1 MKFLNVHYILCLLF
15 KNTSRGSNIV
25 SNIRGVIN
33 LQINITKKVQVKKGK
48 VSKYQW
54 LKVWGPGLIVM
65 LADTDAGCLITAA
78 QSGAQWGYTMILPQ
92 ILLIPILYM
101 AQEMTVRLG
110 IVTHKGHGELIRE
123 NFGTGWAWLS
133 AGTLA
138 ISAIGA
144 LLTEFIG
151 IAGVGELFGISKW
164 ITVPLATILLVGIA
178 FIGSYRRVEKIGV
191 VIGSAEL
198 AFIIAIIIIRP
209 SLSQMVQGLITIP
222 WRHSSYVYLVAAN
235 VGAVIMPWMI
245 FYQQGAVVDK
255 RLDVHS
261 ITKARHDTFVGTLIT
276 QGIML
281 IFVIAFAAT
290 VGNRNFSGSL
300 NSVSDLA
307 RALSPFIGSMT
318 AKILIGA
325 SILGGAMVAA
335 LVVAL
340 AGTWGITEVLNW
352 KHSLNEPLNHKT
364 AGFYIIYALAHI
376 VGAVLVLANFELV
389 NMAVAVEV
397 MNALLLPIVLGFLLV
412 LEAKVIP
419 EEYQM
424 KGIYKWTVTILCIIV
439 MAFGMYMIG
448 PVANIW

>member
-1 MKFLNVHYILCLLF
+1 MQ
-15 KNTSRGSNIV
+15 RV
-25 SNIRGVIN
+25 STEKMQAI
-33 LQINITKKVQVKKGK
+33 KSVK
-48 VSKYQW
+48 KYQW
-54 LKVWGPGLIVM
+54 LKIWGPGLIVM

-78 QSGAQWGYTMILPQ
+78 QSGVQWGYTMILPQ

-123 NFGTGWAWLS
+123 NFGAGWAWLS

-151 IAGVGELFGISKW
+151 VAGVGELFGISKW
-164 ITVPLATILLVGIA
+164 ITIPIATVLLVGVA

-191 VIGSAEL
+191 IIGSAEL
-198 AFIIAIIIIRP
+198 AFIIAVIMIKP
-209 SLSQMVQGLITIP
+209 SLSQMAQGLISIP
-222 WRHSSYVYLVAAN
+222 WRHASYTYLVAAN

-255 RLDVHS
+255 KLDVHS
-261 ITKARHDTFVGTLIT
+261 ISKARHDTFVGTLIT

-290 VGNRNFSGSL
+290 TGNSNSSASLSSVG
-300 NSVSDLA
+300 DLA
-307 RALSPFIGSMT
+307 TTLSPFIGSLPS
-318 AKILIGA
+318 KVLIGA
-325 SILGGAMVAA
+325 SVLGGALVAA

-352 KHSLNEPLNHKT
+352 KHSLNEPLSCRT
-364 AGFYIIYALAHI
+364 AGFYTIYTLAHVI
-376 VGAVLVLANFELV
+376 GAVLVLANFELV

-397 MNALLLPIVLGFLLV
+397 MNALLLPIVLGFLLM
-412 LEAKVIP
+412 LEAKVLP
-419 EEYQM
+419 KEYRM
-424 KGIYKWTVTILCIIV
+424 KGFYKWTVTILCIIV
-439 MAFGMYMIG
+439 MIFGMYMIG
-448 PVANIW
+448 PVANLW

>member
-1 MKFLNVHYILCLLF
+1 MQ
-15 KNTSRGSNIV
+15 RV
-25 SNIRGVIN
+25 STEKMQAI
-33 LQINITKKVQVKKGK
+33 KSVK
-48 VSKYQW
+48 KYQW
-54 LKVWGPGLIVM
+54 LKIWGPGLIVM

-78 QSGAQWGYTMILPQ
+78 QSGVQWGYTMILPQ

-123 NFGTGWAWLS
+123 NFGAGWAWLS

-138 ISAIGA
+138 VSAIGA

-151 IAGVGELFGISKW
+151 VAGVGELFGISKW
-164 ITVPLATILLVGIA
+164 ITIPIATVLLVGVA

-191 VIGSAEL
+191 IIGSAEL
-198 AFIIAIIIIRP
+198 AFIIAVIMIKP
-209 SLSQMVQGLITIP
+209 SLSQMAQGLISIP
-222 WRHSSYVYLVAAN
+222 WRHASYTYLVAAN

-255 RLDVHS
+255 KLDVHS
-261 ITKARHDTFVGTLIT
+261 ISKARHDTFVGTLIT

-290 VGNRNFSGSL
+290 TGNSNSSASLSSVG
-300 NSVSDLA
+300 DLA
-307 RALSPFIGSMT
+307 TALSPFIGSLPS
-318 AKILIGA
+318 KVLIGA
-325 SILGGAMVAA
+325 SVLGGSLVAA

-352 KHSLNEPLNHKT
+352 KHSLNEPLSRRT
-364 AGFYIIYALAHI
+364 AGFYTIYTLAHVI
-376 VGAVLVLANFELV
+376 GAVLVLANFELV

-397 MNALLLPIVLGFLLV
+397 MNALLLPIVLGFLLM
-412 LEAKVIP
+412 LEAKVLP
-419 EEYQM
+419 KEYRM
-424 KGIYKWTVTILCIIV
+424 KGFYKWTVTILCIIV
-439 MAFGMYMIG
+439 MIFGMYMIG
-448 PVANIW
+448 PVANLW

>member
-1 MKFLNVHYILCLLF
+1 MQTGIKKELRVR
-15 KNTSRGSNIV
+15 KE
-25 SNIRGVIN
+25 
-33 LQINITKKVQVKKGK
+33 NIT
-48 VSKYQW
+48 KYQW
-54 LKVWGPGLIVM
+54 LKIWGPGLIVM

-138 ISAIGA
+138 VSAIGA

-151 IAGVGELFGISKW
+151 VAGVGELFGISKW
-164 ITVPLATILLVGIA
+164 ITVPIATILLVGIA

-191 VIGSAEL
+191 IIGSAEL
-198 AFIIAIIIIRP
+198 AFIIAIIMIHP
-209 SLSQMVQGLITIP
+209 SFSQMAQGLVTIP
-222 WRHSSYVYLVAAN
+222 WRHSSYIYLVAAN

-255 RLDVHS
+255 KLDISS
-261 ITKARHDTFVGTLIT
+261 IPKARQDTFVGTLIT

-290 VGNRNFSGSL
+290 VGNSNFSDSL
-300 NSVSDLA
+300 SSVTDLA
-307 RALSPFIGSMT
+307 RALAPFIGSMP

-325 SILGGAMVAA
+325 SILGGALVAA

-352 KHSLNEPLNHKT
+352 KHSLNEPFNRKT
-364 AGFYIIYALAHI
+364 AGFYTIYTLAHV
-376 VGAVLVLANFELV
+376 VGAVLVLANFELI
-389 NMAVAVEV
+389 NMAVAMEV
-397 MNALLLPIVLGFLLV
+397 MNALLLPIVLGFLLI
-412 LEAKVIP
+412 LEAKVMP
-419 EEYQM
+419 KQYQM
-424 KGIYKWTVTILCIIV
+424 KGIYKWVVTVLCIIV
-439 MAFGMYMIG
+439 MIFGIYMIG
-448 PVANIW
+448 PVIGIW